1 MQLLDMRAMEGVGK
15 YNIPQRPPVL
25 SHSEQVVKSTARPAD
40 NTTCLSSSY
49 SSSIL
54 KDWLFNSS
62 YLGTVLVVE
71 VVISSTVDGL
81 NRKTTNH
88 GGNQAAAPSTGGGG

>member
-1 MQLLDMRAMEGVGK
+1 MESII
-15 YNIPQRPPVL
+15 YPRDPQY
-25 SHSEQVVKSTARPAD
+25 SHSEQVVNKSTARPAD